1 MSVAS
6 PFSISFASSFSSQ
19 LPLHSKEHQTWPWV
33 SFLIY
38 HRRKACRSQV
48 SNKWVRQVL
57 ALTVTSAQDQSSPS
71 QSIAYLSAAQIK
83 NLEGI
88 FHCSLFLIFISSHPV
103 HQQILLVLLSKYI
116 WNSFLSTFQLP
127 SCVGYLSVILTGLS
141 FIFAGPPSILHTQP
155 GVVLIFG
162 FGIENSENK
171 ALVFFQFF
179 WLKR

>member
-1 MSVAS
+1 M
-6 PFSISFASSFSSQ
+6 
-19 LPLHSKEHQTWPWV
+19 
-33 SFLIY
+33 
-38 HRRKACRSQV
+38 
-48 SNKWVRQVL
+48 RQVL
-57 ALTVTSAQDQSSPS
+57 AFTITPAQVQSSPS
-71 QSIAYLSAAQIK
+71 QSIAYLPAVQVK

-116 WNSFLSTFQLP
+116 WNPFLSPFQPP

-162 FGIENSENK
+162 FGIENSEDK
-171 ALVFFQFF
+171 ALVFFHSSD
-179 WLKR
+179 